1 MKSEKEKPT
10 FDFDKS
16 SRIYKFFDIFFND
29 DQKQSMA
36 ITSVVNF
43 LWVAY
48 HIPLGRTSI
57 RKEIFEDGH
66 KVIRCVTD
74 QHVCFVGFNMAGCKT
89 DIIYKPRRTLFAEW
103 KELELPA
110 DLAKL
115 ISPEMDKIKFR
126 KALNV
131 IMNMKVFW

>member
-1 MKSEKEKPT
+1 MKSKKDEPV

-16 SRIYKFFDIFFND
+16 SKIYKFFDIFFDD
-29 DQKQSMA
+29 DQKQSLA

-48 HIPLGRTSI
+48 HIPIARKSI
-57 RKEIFEDGH
+57 RKEIFEEGQL
-66 KVIRCVTD
+66 IRCTTD
-74 QHVCFVGFNMAGCKT
+74 ENICFVGFNLAGCKA
-89 DIIYKPRRTLFAEW
+89 DIIYKPRGTLFGKWQEI
-103 KELELPA
+103 ELPA

-115 ISPEMDKIKFR
+115 ISPEMEKAKFK
-126 KALNV
+126 KALSV